1 MSEVVLSRPSEHVAL
16 IRIDRPE
23 AMNALSLDVR
33 QQIAAIVRELNEDDE
48 TRVIVLTGGE
58 KVFAAGADVG
68 ELNRRTVLDKQ
79 FRLSRVAWDALDAC
93 RKPIIAAVNG
103 YALGGGCELALHCDI
118 IIAGDQ
124 TKLGQPE
131 VRLGIMPGAGGTQR
145 FLRAAGKSQAMRWLL
160 TGDQIPAQTAYEI
173 GIVSEV
179 VPEAEVQSHALKLA
193 EKIARLPPLAVE
205 GSKQAVILGGEASLP
220 TALAFEN
227 KIFQLLFASE
237 DRTEGTSAFLEKRK
251 PEFKGR

>member
-79 FRLSRVAWDALDAC
+79 FRLSRVAWDALDAS

-145 FLRAAGKSQAMRWLL
+145 FLRAAGKYQAMRWLL